1 MEKGTWEHVH
11 TSSQLLDRCHNTNTQ
26 TLHTS
31 LKAKRCHHRTNVFLN
46 TTHCRQNESCLLRGS
61 VSWIDFSLE
70 WRRVLKMTARSRNQA
85 EVARKHLVVA
95 SGSVCSERVYLT
107 RSDICQFCFFWV
119 QETSEKCLWNKR
131 SPLCSR
137 VAWSVTH
144 SFTITSPLN
153 VLH

>member
-1 MEKGTWEHVH
+1 MPQYKYTNSAHKFKSKTVSSQNKSLPKYYSLQTKRVLSAAWFCQLDRLQLRMEK
-11 TSSQLLDRCHNTNTQ
+11 
-26 TLHTS
+26 
-31 LKAKRCHHRTNVFLN
+31 
-46 TTHCRQNESCLLRGS
+46 S
-61 VSWIDFSLE
+61 VKDDG
-70 WRRVLKMTARSRNQA
+70 KNRNQA

-107 RSDICQFCFFWV
+107 RSDICQFLFFLV

-153 VLH
+153 VQQSLNICCMSLWNK